1 MVISSR
7 HNYCSFNILSEKQI
21 KNRAR
26 RLVAQIAAGSTKTGK
41 RTEDM
46 KILIAYD
53 GSDCAEAALDDLQRA
68 GLPREAEAQII
79 SVAEVW
85 LPPPPPSSYEIVEE
99 ARQVKVPADLKRVY
113 SKGCD
118 AAKEAL
124 TMAER
129 ARDRVKTNF
138 AGWEVSADSS
148 CGSPAWEV
156 VFRADQW
163 KPDLVVVGSHG
174 RTALGRFV
182 LGSVSQRVLT
192 EAKCSVRIARGRI
205 EEPGSPVRIIVGI
218 DGSPG
223 SEEAVRA
230 VTARKW
236 PAGSEVKVIIVDDP
250 LVPPIIGDIIPP
262 LAETILES
270 NAVDRAWDEKM
281 LANCVALLSGTEVK
295 VMSEVRLGDPKKELP
310 RAAEEWGA
318 DCIFVGSAGFSNRFE
333 RFVLGSISAAVAARA
348 HCSVEVI
355 RKSSI

>member
-1 MVISSR
+1 
-7 HNYCSFNILSEKQI
+7 
-21 KNRAR
+21 
-26 RLVAQIAAGSTKTGK
+26 
-41 RTEDM
+41 M

-68 GLPREAEAQII
+68 GLPPEAEAQLI

-85 LPPPPPSSYEIVEE
+85 LPPPAPSSYEIVEE
-99 ARQVKVPADLKRVY
+99 ARQVKVPADMKRVY
-113 SKGCD
+113 TKGCA

-124 TMAER
+124 AMAER
-129 ARDRVKTNF
+129 AGDRVRTNF
-138 AGWEVSADSS
+138 PGWTVSADSS

-192 EAKCSVRIARGRI
+192 EAKCSVRIARGRV
-205 EEPGSPVRIIVGI
+205 EEPGLPVRIIVGI

-223 SEEAVRA
+223 CEEAVRA
-230 VTARKW
+230 VAARKW

-250 LVPPIIGDIIPP
+250 FVPSVMGEIIPP
-262 LAETILES
+262 LAHTIEES
-270 NAVDRAWDEKM
+270 NAVDRAWDEKI
-281 LANCVALLSGTEVK
+281 LAHAMSLLSGTEIK
-295 VMSEVRLGDPKKELP
+295 VTSEVRLGDPKKELP
-310 RAAEEWGA
+310 QAAEEWGA
-318 DCIFVGSAGFSNRFE
+318 DSIFVGSAGFSNRLE

-348 HCSVEVI
+348 HCSVEVV
-355 RKSSI
+355 RKGSS